1 MKEAAESDGVSA
13 LNGGRGGTLADASGR
28 AAAMRP
34 TLKTGESSGASKK
47 GEKRKKRRRADLKE
61 CPREYISPPRTSLR
75 GDASASAW
83 PLSRKL
89 KRKTC

>member
-34 TLKTGESSGASKK
+34 TLKTGESSGASKREKKGRK
-47 GEKRKKRRRADLKE
+47 GEE
-61 CPREYISPPRTSLR
+61 QI
-75 GDASASAW
+75 
-83 PLSRKL
+83 
-89 KRKTC
+89 